1 MISSRSWEI
10 LVAFYQCKTLSAA
23 ADKLYVSQPAL
34 SAAMKQLEKELGV
47 TLFNRTKNR
56 IELNEVGL
64 EAVRFAEAYLKQEK
78 TLIQKLQR
86 MSWRARNVTVAAS
99 VSELRNERVD
109 KLTWIFHVRRV
120 TSEQL
125 SSELLAPGLLSERF
139 DYVITEYPIEEP
151 GVVCVPYVTDRLMV
165 SVHKSDPLAQRDFL
179 TFNDLQDENLIVLD
193 DGGFWVDFIRREFSE
208 RMRLVFVQSEAEYL
222 TLIQAFQ
229 LRSFISKTVVSQR
242 KTPTDFRPIPLK
254 EEGTE
259 VMFYLCCLAKNDVYI
274 PRLLER
280 ERGVG

>member
-99 VSELRNERVD
+99 VSELRNELVD
-109 KLTWIFHVRRV
+109 KLTWIYHDRSV

-193 DGGFWVDFIRREFSE
+193 DGGFWVDFIPQG
-208 RMRLVFVQSEAEYL
+208 V
-222 TLIQAFQ
+222 
-229 LRSFISKTVVSQR
+229 QR
-242 KTPTDFRPIPLK
+242 KNEACF
-254 EEGTE
+254 
-259 VMFYLCCLAKNDVYI
+259 CA
-274 PRLLER
+274 
-280 ERGVG
+280 ERGGVPHFDSGLSASKLHFKNGCQPEKDPNGLSSHSS